1 MASDESVTSR
11 IADLTQQIKEKA
23 GAALGDSAHA
33 LQEAIGK
40 FDPGSLA
47 PEAMKS
53 LADEV
58 NNLTPAIKQAGY
70 HVEGVDLVAS
80 ISPKV
85 YVRCKME
92 IDISPEERQKL
103 EASLAQ
109 KHVASAVVGA
119 LFRVSD
125 AQKKFQFGTM
135 RPSGVVIEL
144 GLSPSVTVLYR
155 EPAV

>member
-1 MASDESVTSR
+1 MADENATTR
-11 IADLTQQIKEKA
+11 ITNIAQQLKDKA
-23 GAALGDSAHA
+23 GAAFSGSAQA
-33 LQEAIGK
+33 LHETMEK
-40 FDPGSLA
+40 FDIGGLA

-58 NNLTPAIKQAGY
+58 NDLTPTIKQAGY

-85 YVRCKME
+85 YIRCKMD
-92 IDISPEERQKL
+92 IDISPEEREKL
-103 EASLAQ
+103 EASLAH
-109 KHVASAVVGA
+109 KRIAAVVVRA

-135 RPSGVVIEL
+135 RPSGVVIE
-144 GLSPSVTVLYR
+144 
-155 EPAV
+155 